1 MKAVILIGGEGTRL
15 RPLTY
20 DIPKPMVPI
29 VNKPFM
35 EHMLDLLKKH
45 GIEEVIFSS
54 GYKVEAF
61 MEHFFNGEKL
71 GLKLDYV
78 VEDSPLG
85 TAGAVKNVEKFIDG
99 TFLVFN
105 GDILTDADLTSLI
118 KYHREKK
125 GIATLTLTPVDNPTI
140 YGVIET
146 DMNNRIQ
153 KFIEKPSWDKVTS
166 NYINAG
172 IYVLEPVIFK
182 EMEPDKNYSFERQ
195 IYPALLER
203 GELLFAYKTDAYWLD
218 IGSPEKYMKA
228 NQDALLGN
236 IKLETRLKKD
246 GRGILLGQGSS
257 FGSTASLEP
266 PLAIGENCV
275 IGAGAQIGKLSV
287 IGNDC
292 KIESGAV
299 VKSSVIWDKTTIGK
313 SARLENCIIGRN
325 CLIGEEAVIESGAII
340 ASSTEIKSGEVIG
353 ADVKVGQ

>member
-1 MKAVILIGGEGTRL
+1 MKAVILVGGEGTRL

-29 VNKPFM
+29 LNKPFM

-45 GIEEVIFSS
+45 GIKEVVFSS

-78 VEDSPLG
+78 VEEFPLG

-146 DMNNRIQ
+146 DQNNRIQ
-153 KFIEKPSWDKVTS
+153 KFIEKPSWDRVTS

-182 EMEPDKNYSFERQ
+182 EMKPDKNYSFERQ
-195 IYPALLER
+195 IYPDLLER
-203 GELLFAYKTDAYWLD
+203 GDLLFAYKTGAYWLD

-236 IKLETRLKKD
+236 IKLETHLKRE
-246 GRGILLGQGSS
+246 GSGILLGDSSSIGSK
-257 FGSTASLEP
+257 ASLEP
-266 PLAIGENCV
+266 PIAIGKNCV
-275 IGAGAQIGKLSV
+275 ISKGAQIGKLSV
-287 IGNDC
+287 IGNSC

-299 VKSSVIWDKTTIGK
+299 VKSSIVWDNTIVEK

-340 ASSTEIKSGEVIG
+340 ASSTKIEPGKVIESG
-353 ADVKVGQ
+353 VKVG